1 MKSGKFV
8 IVLLL
13 AFVQAFFSFG
23 QDTSRTYPP
32 AQPRPELKRDTIVP
46 GSDSVPQRLRV
57 AIFTPLYLDSAFDHT
72 DTYRY
77 GKSFPRFIN
86 PGLEFYEGAQL
97 AIDSLEKEGASL
109 DFHIYDTRSVKKNLL
124 AVLKDSAFTGTDLII
139 GHVSAYE
146 ARVLADAA
154 ARLKVPFIN
163 ANFPNDAGV
172 TNNPNY
178 VLLNSTLFTHVQA
191 LYRFLQRNFSLSPIT
206 VFMKSKGPLEDL
218 FREFIGTIEKSTAS
232 VPLKLN
238 YVMLNA
244 TFTEKDITKHLDSN
258 TTNIIVSATLDTQ
271 FGQILAETLSEL
283 SASYACTLFGMPTW
297 DVLDFTKPQ
306 FKNVEI
312 YYSTPF
318 YIPPTHKTAVDV
330 TNHFRSRFYSRPTD
344 MVFRGFDVVYHFTK
358 VMVNKPASTLP
369 PVFTE
374 KNYKIFTDYDIQPV
388 IDSSTHAVN
397 YYENKKIYFV
407 KKIDGV
413 VKAVY

>member
-1 MKSGKFV
+1 MKSGKV
-8 IVLLL
+8 IAMLLL
-13 AFVQAFFSFG
+13 AFLQAFFSYG
-23 QDTSRTYPP
+23 QDTSRNPLTVKPQP
-32 AQPRPELKRDTIVP
+32 ALQGDTILP
-46 GSDSVPQRLRV
+46 RQDSVPKRLRV
-57 AIFTPLYLDSAFDHT
+57 AIFTPLYLDSAFDFT

-77 GKSFPRFIN
+77 GKNFPRFIN

-97 AIDSLEKEGASL
+97 AIDSMEKEGASL
-109 DFHIYDTRSVKKNLL
+109 DFHIYDTRSVQNSLTK
-124 AVLKDSAFTGTDLII
+124 VLKDSGFVGTDLII

-154 ARLKVPFIN
+154 ARLQVPFIN

-191 LYRFLQRNFSLSPIT
+191 LYKFLQRNFSLSPIT

-218 FREFIGTIEKSTAS
+218 FREYVSTIEKTTTS

-238 YVMLNA
+238 YVTLNA
-244 TFTEKDITKHLDSN
+244 AFSEKELSKHLDSN
-258 TTNIIVSATLDTQ
+258 TTNIVISATLDTQ
-271 FGQILAETLSEL
+271 FGQILAESLSQLSE
-283 SASYACTLFGMPTW
+283 SYASTLFGMPTW

-306 FKNVEI
+306 FSNIEI

-318 YIPPTHKTAVDV
+318 YIPPTHKTAIDV
-330 TNHFRSRFYSRPTD
+330 TNTFRSRFYSRPTD

-358 VMVNKPASTLP
+358 VLLNKPATSQHL
-369 PVFTE
+369 FTE
-374 KNYKIFTDYDIQPV
+374 RNFKIFTDYDIQPV
-388 IDSSTHAVN
+388 TNPTTQAVN
-397 YYENKKIYFV
+397 YLENKKIYFV
-407 KKIDGV
+407 KKIDGI